1 MISLV
6 FHVKI
11 KEVIVVEGK
20 SDYTLLKSFF
30 DVEII
35 ITNGSEISKDTLDL
49 IKKTNETRGVIVL
62 TDPDY
67 PGMQIRNKINAYV
80 GNCKNAF
87 VEKKKAIRGKKV
99 GIAETRKEDIL
110 EALENVVTFT
120 DCLIGDVTYDDL
132 YELGF
137 MGKNDSKNKREFV
150 SNKFHLGWCN
160 AKNFLKRVNMFNI
173 TKDMLKEVI
182 DNDYSNKERNV

>member
-1 MISLV
+1 M

-20 SDYTLLKSFF
+20 SDYTLLKSFL

-35 ITNGSEISKDTLDL
+35 ITNGSEISKETLEL
-49 IKKTNETRGVIVL
+49 IKKANETRGVIIL

-67 PGMQIRNKINAYV
+67 PGMQIRNKINQYTN
-80 GNCKNAF
+80 GCKNAF
-87 VEKKKAIRGKKV
+87 VEKSKAIRGKKV

-110 EALENVVTFT
+110 QALENVVTFT
-120 DCLIGDVTYDDL
+120 NVAIGDVTYNDL

-137 MGKNDSKNKREFV
+137 VGKADSKQKREKV
-150 SNKFHLGWCN
+150 CSKYHLGWCN
-160 AKNFLKRVNMFNI
+160 GKNFLRRINMFNI
-173 TKDMLKEVI
+173 TIDMIKEVI
-182 DNDYSNKERNV
+182 KDDYSN